1 MAEAETEAAGRRPL
15 STLIYDEKFR
25 GIVYQ
30 IVVAVALISL
40 VWWIVGNTLD
50 NLSEQ
55 DKKSGFGFLGQ
66 TAGFQILTTLGTS
79 VVGYTAGISTYWDV
93 FIIGVVNTLIVAV
106 MGIALATVI
115 GFLMG
120 VMRLSNNAV
129 FKGFATVYVEI
140 LRNIPLLL
148 QIFFWYFFVL
158 RALPSKRDK
167 LELVGDSFAINIT
180 GLYGPQPI
188 PEDGFRWT
196 MYALLAAVFL
206 CWGLVKY
213 AGRLQEE
220 TGKRL
225 PVLWLSLALLIGL
238 PLIVHLING
247 SPLTWDM
254 PVFKETG
261 PILRRGFQNNGM
273 VIKPEMIA
281 LWLAL
286 SLYTAS
292 FIAEIVRAGILAVPY
307 GQTEASSALGIKS
320 SNTLKLVVIPQAMRV
335 IIPPL
340 TSQYLN
346 LTKNSSLAVAIAYPD
361 IVSVFAGTALNQ
373 VGQEIEMIFMMM
385 LVYLIL
391 SVGTSSLMNWFNNR
405 MRLVER

>member
-1 MAEAETEAAGRRPL
+1 MADTSGTGRRSL

-30 IVVAVALISL
+30 IVVAVALISI

-50 NLSEQ
+50 NLQEQ

-66 TAGFQILTTLGTS
+66 TAGFQILSSLGTS
-79 VVGYTAGISTYWDV
+79 LVDYTAGVSTYWDV
-93 FIIGVVNTLIVAV
+93 FIIGIINTLAVAIS
-106 MGIALATVI
+106 GIIMATII
-115 GFLMG
+115 GFMMG
-120 VMRLSNNAV
+120 VMRLSKNAV
-129 FKGFATVYVEI
+129 FNSFATVYIEI
-140 LRNIPLLL
+140 LRNVPLLL

-158 RALPSKRDK
+158 RALPNKRDK
-167 LELVGDSFAINIT
+167 LELGTENFAINIT
-180 GLYGPQPI
+180 GLYGPEPI
-188 PEDGFRWT
+188 PQEGFRWT
-196 MYALLAAVFL
+196 MYALLAAFFL
-206 CWGLVKY
+206 IWALAKF
-213 AGRLQEE
+213 AKRLQEN

-225 PVLWLSLALLIGL
+225 PVFWLSAATLIGL
-238 PLIVHLING
+238 PLIVHMYNG
-247 SPLTWDM
+247 SPLLWEM
-254 PVFKETG
+254 PEFRDTG
-261 PILRRGFQNNGM
+261 PKLRQGFQASGM

-292 FIAEIVRAGILAVPY
+292 FIAENVRSGILAVSH
-307 GQTEASSALGIKS
+307 GQTEASSALGLKAS
-320 SNTLKLVVIPQAMRV
+320 STLQLVVIPQAMRV

-385 LVYLIL
+385 LVYLVL
-391 SVGTSSLMNWFNNR
+391 SVGTSAIMNWFNNR
-405 MRLVER
+405 MRIVER